1 MLLVAVLE
9 VPIVPLVLIPPTPAD
24 KVPTVA
30 VLVTFKPP
38 APATLSWPEML
49 LAAAPVTVRTPVVLM
64 PPVPPVRVPT
74 LAVFVTVKAVPE
86 AAKLVAPVKALAIV
100 PVWV

>member
-1 MLLVAVLE
+1 M
-9 VPIVPLVLIPPTPAD
+9 PIVPLVLIPPTPAV

-49 LAAAPVTVRTPVVLM
+49 LAAAPVTVKTPVVLM
-64 PPVPPVRVPT
+64 PPAPPVRVPT
-74 LAVFVTVKAVPE
+74 LALLVTVKAVPV
-86 AAKLVAPVKALAIV
+86 ALKSVAPVKVLAMV